1 MYQWYEE
8 NKKGEGRYDLVN
20 GQYVYNENKTGMY
33 DLRGH
38 TGIVVAYEP
47 ANEEHEVAYVYT
59 IEGNWND
66 EKGVY
71 FRQVPLDKWNL
82 CGFGVNGGNS
92 NGIIPKYY
100 ET

>member
-20 GQYVYNENKTGMY
+20 GQYVYNENKAGMY

-66 EKGVY
+66 EKEY
-71 FRQVPLDKWNL
+71 ISDKYHWI
-82 CGFGVNGGNS
+82 
-92 NGIIPKYY
+92 NGISVDSA
-100 ET
+100 